1 MTDFAAGPG
10 FVIILL
16 VIAGLYATV
25 GQAGATGYLAVM
37 GILGLDPVVAKPTA
51 LALNLVV
58 SGIGTIQFARLG
70 RLSWRAIMPFALLGL
85 PLAAFGGGVHLPA
98 ATFYPVV
105 GVILIFAALQ
115 MGRSALRPRG
125 SDGPRPRVPPF
136 WPAVGLGAAIGLGA
150 GITGTGGGVFLAPA
164 VLALG
169 WLDIRQTAAL
179 AAACNLV
186 LSAAALAGN
195 YAAMPVL
202 PPSLPLW
209 ALAVAIGGLLGATL
223 GARYLPERTLR
234 LVLAAILLA
243 SGARLIMT

>member
-10 FVIILL
+10 FVVVLL

-37 GILGLDPVVAKPTA
+37 GILGFDPLVAKPTA

-70 RLSWRAIMPFALLGL
+70 RLSWRAVMPFALLGL
-85 PLAAFGGGVHLPA
+85 PLAALGGGIHLPA

-105 GVILIFAALQ
+105 GVVLVFAALQ
-115 MGRSALRPRG
+115 MVRTAVRPG
-125 SDGPRPRVPPF
+125 ASTGPGPRVPPF
-136 WPAVGLGAAIGLGA
+136 WPAVGVGAAVGFGA

-169 WLDIRQTAAL
+169 WLDIRQTAAVT
-179 AAACNLV
+179 AACNLV

-195 YAAMPVL
+195 HAVLPVL
-202 PPSLPLW
+202 PPHLPLW
-209 ALAVAIGGLLGATL
+209 ALVVAIGGLLGATL

-234 LVLAAILLA
+234 LVLATILLA